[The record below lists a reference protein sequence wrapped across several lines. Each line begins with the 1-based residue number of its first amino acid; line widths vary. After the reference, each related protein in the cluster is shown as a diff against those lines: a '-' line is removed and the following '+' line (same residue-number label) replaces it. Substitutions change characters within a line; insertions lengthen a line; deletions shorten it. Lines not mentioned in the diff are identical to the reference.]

1 MQFNLTKDTF
11 LLYAIKCYDT
21 SGFRGKQEFLEDIKR
36 FRYIKKLLNRFKTSG
51 ELKER
56 LILNHIIILY
66 NMFGAEA
73 TVKMLF
79 FKLDEI
85 YWAEI
90 KTFLLYLNLMP
101 SNIILH
107 NGQRESDIPL
117 CNIIVDKLR
126 EL

>member
-1 MQFNLTKDTF
+1 MLFELTKDTF
-11 LLYAIKCYDT
+11 LIYAIKNYDT
-21 SGFRGKQEFLEDIKR
+21 SGFKGKQEFLEDLKR
-36 FRYIKKLLNRFKTSG
+36 FRYIKKLLNRFKTTG

-56 LILNHIIILY
+56 LILNHIIVLY

-73 TVKMLF
+73 TVRMLF

-85 YWAEI
+85 YWSEI

-101 SNIILH
+101 SNIVLN
-107 NGQRESDIPL
+107 NGLNEIYIPV
-117 CNIIVDKLR
+117 NNEIANKLR

>member
-1 MQFNLTKDTF
+1 MQFDLTKDTF
-11 LLYAIKCYDT
+11 LLYAIKCYDI

-36 FRYIKKLLNRFKTSG
+36 FRYIKKLLNRFKTRG
-51 ELKER
+51 DLKER

-79 FKLDEI
+79 YKLDEI
-85 YWAEI
+85 YWSEI

-101 SNIILH
+101 SNVILY
-107 NGQRESDIPL
+107 NGQSESDIPV
-117 CNIIVDKLR
+117 CNEIANKLR